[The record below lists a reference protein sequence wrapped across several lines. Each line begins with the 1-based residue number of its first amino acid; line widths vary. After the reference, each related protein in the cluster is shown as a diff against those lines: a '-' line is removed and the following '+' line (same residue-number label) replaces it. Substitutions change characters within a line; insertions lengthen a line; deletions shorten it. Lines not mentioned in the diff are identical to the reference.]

1 MQVNCSTS
9 HILNKTVSD
18 DELRLLAR
26 MIDNGFFGAIQRSF
40 FESFVSRKSIE
51 NYLNPVFL
59 AQSFPIES
67 LSKCIRSTGQS
78 NCRSIPSF
86 TFK

>member
-18 DELRLLAR
+18 DELCLLGR

-51 NYLNPVFL
+51 NYLN
-59 AQSFPIES
+59 AH
-67 LSKCIRSTGQS
+67 TS
-78 NCRSIPSF
+78 NVGEANH
-86 TFK
+86 